1 MIMNSDE
8 GKEITS
14 GQNLP
19 MCIHHLVIASTFS
32 WAHGK
37 EETQDFKARMNVMQR
52 WGLGLQYLS
61 VRLRAEHINV
71 MELTAGML
79 LRPSR
84 NRLEWQSKC
93 VCGLARF

>member
-1 MIMNSDE
+1 
-8 GKEITS
+8 
-14 GQNLP
+14 

-79 LRPSR
+79 LRPSK